1 MVLGLGGQQGR
12 KLWCLLAGQ
21 NLGIP
26 QQGVEHGSA
35 PLGAVVEGIRLWQPE
50 DP

>member
-26 QQGVEHGSA
+26 QQGVEHGLA